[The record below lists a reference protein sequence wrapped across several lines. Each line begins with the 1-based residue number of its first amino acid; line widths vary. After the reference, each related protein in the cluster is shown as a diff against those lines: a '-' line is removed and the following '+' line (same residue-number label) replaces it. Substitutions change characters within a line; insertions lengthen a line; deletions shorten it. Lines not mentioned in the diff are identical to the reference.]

1 MCCLVVV
8 GALLGLVA
16 CQSAPP
22 AADSDP
28 DDRPSTSPARVIQP
42 TGAFATWQ
50 PRPMPTKR
58 WADFEEATEA
68 GRQGLQV
75 KADGTLSLLHLT
87 LAPPRTDAN
96 RVSFSW
102 LLERE
107 LPEADLVQA
116 DISDSPVRLL
126 LAFDGDRSTLSA
138 RNAMASE
145 LVRLLTGH
153 ELPYATLTYV
163 WTRQYPVGTVLH
175 NPRSDRIRYLVVEQ
189 GPARLGQWLQYE
201 RDFRADFQRAFGE
214 RPGPLSGVG
223 LMTDT
228 DNTKASTRVV
238 YGPVQ
243 LLP

>member
-126 LAFDGDRSTLSA
+126 
-138 RNAMASE
+138 
-145 LVRLLTGH
+145 
-153 ELPYATLTYV
+153 
-163 WTRQYPVGTVLH
+163 
-175 NPRSDRIRYLVVEQ
+175 
-189 GPARLGQWLQYE
+189 PAL
-201 RDFRADFQRAFGE
+201 FS
-214 RPGPLSGVG
+214 PGPVPVFLMSPGLASPGGFASPGLPSPDFSGRTG
-223 LMTDT
+223 GGTMPI
-228 DNTKASTRVV
+228 S
-238 YGPVQ
+238 
-243 LLP
+243 